1 MRKKINL
8 ALVGSN
14 FALRGY
20 LPVIEDNNNLN
31 LKILCS
37 RNVKKIK
44 LANKYKKL
52 ELENDWKKIF
62 KRSIDLIVLAVPP
75 KVQEKILKFNLKYKK
90 MIILEKPISTNYLK
104 SKKLIDLFKK
114 KKIKAEINLTFLNH
128 PNFIYLRKIIKNQK
142 FGKVLNYYINWNFV
156 SYDYNVKKKSWK
168 VQQKLGGGI
177 TNIFLTHVLSYCEF
191 LFGKNLIYNMNT
203 STDHFKKI
211 NFIKKIKCEVKNPN
225 NVNGN
230 IILQFKKTG
239 NQNHLFKEKKIK
251 ADINLTF
258 LNHPNFIYLMKII
271 KNKKFGKVLN
281 YSINWNFV
289 IYDYNIKKKSWKVQQ
304 KLGGGITNIFLTHV
318 LSYCEFLFGKN
329 LIYNVNTSIDHFKKI
344 KFLKKI
350 NCEVKNPNNIAG
362 NIILQV
368 KKAGK
373 QNHIFKINFEKC
385 SVIIENNSKDWTKN
399 FRMKIN
405 NKLIKFK
412 KSNKYNDGR
421 CDQIESLINQFLRRK
436 NYKKIN
442 YCLNSEKIINQIKY

>member
-1 MRKKINL
+1 
-8 ALVGSN
+8 
-14 FALRGY
+14 
-20 LPVIEDNNNLN
+20 
-31 LKILCS
+31 
-37 RNVKKIK
+37 
-44 LANKYKKL
+44 
-52 ELENDWKKIF
+52 
-62 KRSIDLIVLAVPP
+62 
-75 KVQEKILKFNLKYKK
+75 
-90 MIILEKPISTNYLK
+90 
-104 SKKLIDLFKK
+104 
-114 KKIKAEINLTFLNH
+114 
-128 PNFIYLRKIIKNQK
+128 
-142 FGKVLNYYINWNFV
+142 
-156 SYDYNVKKKSWK
+156 
-168 VQQKLGGGI
+168 
-177 TNIFLTHVLSYCEF
+177 
-191 LFGKNLIYNMNT
+191 
-203 STDHFKKI
+203 
-211 NFIKKIKCEVKNPN
+211 
-225 NVNGN
+225 
-230 IILQFKKTG
+230 
-239 NQNHLFKEKKIK
+239 
-251 ADINLTF
+251 
-258 LNHPNFIYLMKII
+258 MKII

-399 FRMKIN
+399 SRMKIN

-421 CDQIESLINQFLRRK
+421 CDQIESLINQFLIRK
-436 NYKKIN
+436 NYKKLN

>member
-128 PNFIYLRKIIKNQK
+128 PNFIYLRKIIKNKK

-191 LFGKNLIYNMNT
+191 LFGKNLIYNINT

-239 NQNHLFKEKKIK
+239 NQNHLFK
-251 ADINLTF
+251 IN
-258 LNHPNFIYLMKII
+258 
-271 KNKKFGKVLN
+271 
-281 YSINWNFV
+281 
-289 IYDYNIKKKSWKVQQ
+289 
-304 KLGGGITNIFLTHV
+304 
-318 LSYCEFLFGKN
+318 
-329 LIYNVNTSIDHFKKI
+329 FKK
-344 KFLKKI
+344 
-350 NCEVKNPNNIAG
+350 
-362 NIILQV
+362 
-368 KKAGK
+368 
-373 QNHIFKINFEKC
+373 C
-385 SVIIENNSKDWTKN
+385 SAIIENKSKDWTKN